1 MDWGRFIMTEGD
13 YLLRVMVAALCG
25 FAIGSE
31 REARL
36 KKAGIRTHTIVCMAA
51 AMMVVVSKYGF
62 FDVIGHDGISLDASR
77 VAAGVVTGMGFL
89 GAGIILN
96 RKTSITGITTSA
108 GVWATL
114 GIGMTVGAGMWVL
127 GIGSTVILL
136 VLQFLFHYT
145 MHLVK
150 EKKMGQVCL
159 RIQGDGAEQ
168 TPEEVAAALAE
179 MHVRVI
185 STHVSIKRG
194 DVAEAKMEVLFPLD
208 FDTEKLLA
216 LTEEFPEIVS
226 IDT

>member
-1 MDWGRFIMTEGD
+1 MDWGRFLLTEGD

-25 FAIGSE
+25 LAIGSE

-36 KKAGIRTHTIVCMAA
+36 KKAGIRTHTIVSMAA
-51 AMMVVVSKYGF
+51 ALMVCVSKYGF
-62 FDVIGHDGISLDASR
+62 FDVIGYDGISLDASR
-77 VAAGVVTGMGFL
+77 VAAGVVTGVGFL

-114 GIGMTVGAGMWVL
+114 GIGMTIGAGMWVL

-136 VLQFLFHYT
+136 VLQYVFHHT

-150 EKKMGQVCL
+150 EKKMGRLHL
-159 RIQGDGAEQ
+159 RVKEGGTSPEQ
-168 TPEEVAAALAE
+168 VAAALAE
-179 MHVRVI
+179 LGVRVI
-185 STHVSIKRG
+185 ATHVSINRDKA
-194 DVAEAKMEVLFPLD
+194 VEAKMEVLFPLD
-208 FDTEKLLA
+208 FDAARLQE

>member
-1 MDWGRFIMTEGD
+1 MDWGSFFLTEGD
-13 YLLRVMVAALCG
+13 YLLRVIVAALCG
-25 FAIGSE
+25 LAIGSE

-36 KKAGIRTHTIVCMAA
+36 KKAGIRTHTIVSMAA
-51 AMMVVVSKYGF
+51 ALMVCVSKYGF
-62 FDVIGHDGISLDASR
+62 FDVIRYDGISLDASR
-77 VAAGVVTGMGFL
+77 VAAGVVTGVGFL

-136 VLQFLFHYT
+136 VLQYVFHHT

-150 EKKMGQVCL
+150 EKKMGRIHL
-159 RIQGDGAEQ
+159 RVKEGERSPEQ
-168 TPEEVAAALAE
+168 ITAALKE
-179 MHVRVI
+179 RSVRVI
-185 STHVSIKRG
+185 TSHISVSK
-194 DVAEAKMEVLFPLD
+194 DKEVEAKLEVLFPLD
-208 FDTEKLLA
+208 FEA
-216 LTEEFPEIVS
+216 GQFIELTEAFPEIVS